1 MKRTDILRI
10 LDTYSND
17 DKATKK
23 LITDAIFDLANDIF
37 SFAESEEEYDGK
49 KVKNCNKADAV
60 GRSEQ
65 FTCDHQWYIRF
76 SEKRGSWR
84 LCAKCSKEV

>member
-17 DKATKK
+17 DGATKK

-49 KVKNCNKADAV
+49 KVNWMHKDEA
-60 GRSEQ
+60 GQ
-65 FTCDHQWYIRF
+65 M
-76 SEKRGSWR
+76 
-84 LCAKCSKEV
+84 